1 MANIT
6 FIKKDLT
13 LMAEAQSLGAS
24 RGWRISMPPLWLVA
38 PNSLSLRFR
47 LFAAGK
53 ELAPAD
59 VVIFTTGIVAAKER
73 QESAEGIEMDMA
85 VSTLSRL
92 VILRELV
99 PRLSSGAR
107 VFVYGMPGNGMK
119 FRPDDLN
126 AEKGYEPGFGYVH
139 ANTVGGNEAVVH
151 HLAATATAKEGG
163 VTFYGMNPGMLS
175 TGFRDTM
182 HGGAGTCFG
191 GYLESAWLWL
201 GGGLYSHALSFSPG
215 FISCCFCSPSLDK
228 YAAPIVDL
236 MFAPGLEAHN
246 GSMWSQSAQPIQP
259 NAEFKDPARA
269 TWWYT
274 EMEKVVAEKAKL
286 APEGVVEKPVA
297 AAEEEPAAEKPDA
310 E

>member
-1 MANIT
+1 
-6 FIKKDLT
+6 
-13 LMAEAQSLGAS
+13 
-24 RGWRISMPPLWLVA
+24 
-38 PNSLSLRFR
+38 
-47 LFAAGK
+47 
-53 ELAPAD
+53 
-59 VVIFTTGIVAAKER
+59 
-73 QESAEGIEMDMA
+73 
-85 VSTLSRL
+85 
-92 VILRELV
+92 
-99 PRLSSGAR
+99 
-107 VFVYGMPGNGMK
+107 MK

-151 HLAATATAKEGG
+151 HLAATAKEGG
-163 VTFYGMNPGMLS
+163 VTFYGMNPGLLS
-175 TGFRDTM
+175 TGIRDTM

-201 GGGLYSHALSFSPG
+201 LLCCSALLLLCCSGWPDSTHALSFFPG

-274 EMEKVVAEKAKL
+274 ELEKVVAEKAKL
-286 APEGVVEKPVA
+286 ASEGAVEKPVA
-297 AAEEEPAAEKPDA
+297 PAEEEPAAEKPDA